1 MAEYLSLPYVIS
13 RVLPMADKLKNVK
26 NVASIWEWVASSLPQ
41 FGFGK
46 LDVAQ
51 FVESSKKAIGHT
63 NVKVRQ
69 GAIES
74 IAVVMRFLPQL
85 KNMYSSEKDAIQKQI
100 DEAFKKYEGEAVPV
114 PIRGPAI
121 RAAVSGSNEA
131 EQEDDEADL
140 MPRVDISL
148 KLTDELINQIGY
160 AN

>member
-1 MAEYLSLPYVIS
+1 M
-13 RVLPMADKLKNVK
+13 
-26 NVASIWEWVASSLPQ
+26 
-41 FGFGK
+41 
-46 LDVAQ
+46 AQ

-100 DEAFKKYEGEAVPV
+100 DEAFKKYESEPVPV

-121 RAAVSGSNEA
+121 RAAAVSNEA
-131 EQEDDEADL
+131 
-140 MPRVDISL
+140 
-148 KLTDELINQIGY
+148 
-160 AN
+160 

>member
-1 MAEYLSLPYVIS
+1 
-13 RVLPMADKLKNVK
+13 MADKLKNVK

-100 DEAFKKYEGEAVPV
+100 DEAFKKYEGEPVPV
-114 PIRGPAI
+114 SIRGPAI
-121 RAAVSGSNEA
+121 RAAAVSNEA
-131 EQEDDEADL
+131 EQEEEAQEEDEDDL
-140 MPRVDISL
+140 MPRVDISS